1 MGLLTFAV
9 PNYKTVLGT
18 KISFPHCFR
27 KSVMFGLCFL
37 AFTGGGE
44 WGGVLNRG
52 STSSRVTQYCVHNIG
67 RFT

>member
-37 AFTGGGE
+37 AFTGGGGRGVG
-44 WGGVLNRG
+44 WGFKKRQHFIKGDAILRP
-52 STSSRVTQYCVHNIG
+52 
-67 RFT
+67 